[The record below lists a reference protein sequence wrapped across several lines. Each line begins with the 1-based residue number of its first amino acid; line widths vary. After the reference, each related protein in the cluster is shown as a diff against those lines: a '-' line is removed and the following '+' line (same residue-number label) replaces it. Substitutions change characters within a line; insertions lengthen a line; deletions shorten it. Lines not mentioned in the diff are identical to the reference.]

1 MSAHA
6 HHPTAADFP
15 DSLTSR
21 QQWLVWRFVHK
32 PGQKK
37 PSKMPYY
44 ATTGHLRGWPHGK
57 PRNGEAT
64 DQQPQVD
71 QGHELDRE
79 HLTDFAAASAFAAA
93 RHFDGVG
100 FAFLP
105 GDGLIGIDLD
115 GVIGG
120 DDHSSA
126 LGLQITADCDTYGEL
141 SPSGTGLHLIGLGEV
156 ETFKSNDVG
165 IEVFCGRQFFTM
177 TGSHHPDTPFEVRE
191 IPEETLGYLRGMVER
206 AKEQARQ
213 AKEAA
218 RPAGPAAA
226 PAAPMPGTTTANRDE
241 ATRYCLAALDSAV
254 QRLRSAK
261 EGGRNDLLNGEA
273 FGLGQLLHTGGISE
287 ATVRAALTDAARSS
301 GLPAGEIAATLRSGI
316 ESGKAKPKVIPPRQY
331 RGAAPAPAAR
341 QQVPTNVDQDTGEI
355 LDETPPAANDNQA
368 EERAEDWPE
377 PIDPFGVALPPEL
390 PLDVLPEAFRAYVAD
405 QAALLGCDPG
415 IIGLSAV
422 VAAAACI
429 HDEIELQPKR
439 HDPTWV
445 EQPRLWLA
453 IVGDPSAKKSP
464 ALKKA
469 MRQVNRIDMRLAG
482 ENVGAEAEYQRQ
494 HEAWKEAKK
503 AKGSGDIPEPKKPKK
518 RRLVAED
525 ITVESL
531 SEVLRD
537 NAAGV
542 LTYKDEL
549 TGWFASMDAYKGGSK
564 GASMDRAHWL
574 EAYNGGRRLID
585 RVQRGNIIVPNWSTC
600 IIGGIQPD
608 MMRRISASM
617 GNDGLLQRFMVLVA
631 RPATMDEDRVPDMA
645 AMDRFRDLFEHLFS
659 IAPSGTK
666 VRLSD
671 GAHVVRE
678 RVARRADTMLRAFDS
693 PHIVAWLGKWTGLFA
708 RLLLTYH
715 VIECSNDSIYPSA
728 QEVSEATA
736 LQVERLMCDVLLR
749 HAIYFYNEV
758 IDQHERHENVRQLAR
773 LILAKQLT
781 RITKRDLTLYWKA
794 SRKLGEW
801 DVRAVME
808 TLATMAWLAPDMAS
822 VDVLDGKPRAW
833 IVNPLVHDMFAKQAE
848 NEMAR
853 RQAATELIRE
863 MRAGTTR

>member
-1 MSAHA
+1 MNTADATSVVYHLQHSRTRPQLTRIASTWGEFSAVLVAGHIERDDKDGPGFVLAEMSKPYRAAANVTRFDAVLLDMDSHGDTQPPPPDIAAEMLAASGLAGVVYTTHSHTDDAPRYRVVVPLAEPVLPADLQRVTRAAADAIGLTGEALDPKSWVVGQFFYLPSCRPDAPRFAACLDGAAFEPPVVAPEPLALPVADPEPTPAPDPRPATACRVAAGASLYDAAKARARGQWRGILSSLGISVPDRERAHA
-6 HHPTAADFP
+6 PCPGCGGKDRFRFDDKDGGGSFICSQGGAGTLAGDGFDLVRHARRVDAAEALRLVC
-15 DSLTSR
+15 DSL
-21 QQWLVWRFVHK
+21 
-32 PGQKK
+32 
-37 PSKMPYY
+37 
-44 ATTGHLRGWPHGK
+44 
-57 PRNGEAT
+57 
-64 DQQPQVD
+64 
-71 QGHELDRE
+71 
-79 HLTDFAAASAFAAA
+79 
-93 RHFDGVG
+93 
-100 FAFLP
+100 
-105 GDGLIGIDLD
+105 GI
-115 GVIGG
+115 
-120 DDHSSA
+120 
-126 LGLQITADCDTYGEL
+126 Q
-141 SPSGTGLHLIGLGEV
+141 
-156 ETFKSNDVG
+156 
-165 IEVFCGRQFFTM
+165 R
-177 TGSHHPDTPFEVRE
+177 R
-191 IPEETLGYLRGMVER
+191 
-206 AKEQARQ
+206 
-213 AKEAA
+213 
-218 RPAGPAAA
+218 AA
-226 PAAPMPGTTTANRDE
+226 P
-241 ATRYCLAALDSAV
+241 S
-254 QRLRSAK
+254 
-261 EGGRNDLLNGEA
+261 
-273 FGLGQLLHTGGISE
+273 
-287 ATVRAALTDAARSS
+287 
-301 GLPAGEIAATLRSGI
+301 
-316 ESGKAKPKVIPPRQY
+316 
-331 RGAAPAPAAR
+331 PAPAAR
-341 QQVPTNVDQDTGEI
+341 RAEHDQLVDEETGEI
-355 LDETPPAANDNQA
+355 LGEAPPPANDNDQA
-368 EERAEDWPE
+368 GAAWPD
-377 PIDPFGVALPPEL
+377 PIDPFGVALPPPL
-390 PLDVLPEAFRAYVAD
+390 PLDVLPEALRDYVAD
-405 QAALLGCDPG
+405 QSALLGCDPG

-482 ENVGAEAEYQRQ
+482 ENVAAEAEYQRQ

-671 GAHVVRE
+671 AAHVVRE

-715 VIECSNDSIYPSA
+715 VIECSIDSIYPSA
-728 QEVSEATA
+728 QDVSEATA

-808 TLATMAWLAPDMAS
+808 TLATMAWLAPDIAS

-833 IVNPLVHDMFAKQAE
+833 IVNPLVHDLFAKQAE
-848 NEMAR
+848 SEMAR

-863 MRAGTTR
+863 MRAGTTRSNVV